1 MMVDEELISSM
12 KKTIKTIVMNSENIT
27 KYLDLYNF
35 PSDCYETMDEYILD
49 KYNYELFGKSVFWKE
64 FETIGLK
71 EIHNFIPSII
81 NISHRYS
88 NYYEVISWIQNGE
101 YYKLMSLYALSI
113 SFNIIKTNI
122 AAIKMTWFDNDAIS
136 LSNAK

>member
-1 MMVDEELISSM
+1 MMVDEELISAM

-27 KYLDLYNF
+27 NYLDLYNY
-35 PSDCYETMDEYILD
+35 PNDCYETMDEYILD

-88 NYYEVISWIQNGE
+88 NYYDVISWIQNGE
-101 YYKLMSLYALSI
+101 YYKLMSLYALST
-113 SFNIIKTNI
+113 SYNIIKTNI
-122 AAIKMTWFDNDAIS
+122 TTIKMTWFNNDASS
-136 LSNAK
+136 LSFSK

>member
-1 MMVDEELISSM
+1 MMVDEELISAM

-27 KYLDLYNF
+27 NYLDLYNY

-88 NYYEVISWIQNGE
+88 NYYDVISWIQNGE

-113 SFNIIKTNI
+113 SYNIIKTNI
-122 AAIKMTWFDNDAIS
+122 TTIKMTWFNNDASS
-136 LSNAK
+136 LSFSK

>member
-1 MMVDEELISSM
+1 MMVDEELINSI
-12 KKTIKTIVMNSENIT
+12 KKTIKTIVLKNENIIS
-27 KYLDLYNF
+27 YLDLYNY

-49 KYNYELFGKSVFWKE
+49 KYNYELFGKNVYWKE

-71 EIHNFIPSII
+71 EIHNFIPAII

-101 YYKLMSLYALSI
+101 YYKLMSLYALST
-113 SFNIIKTNI
+113 SYNIVKTNI
-122 AAIKMTWFDNDAIS
+122 AAIKMTWFDNDATC

>member
-1 MMVDEELISSM
+1 MMVDEELISAM

-27 KYLDLYNF
+27 KYLDLYNY

-88 NYYEVISWIQNGE
+88 NYYDVISWIQNGE

-113 SFNIIKTNI
+113 SYNIIKTNI
-122 AAIKMTWFDNDAIS
+122 STIKMTWFDNDVSS
-136 LSNAK
+136 LSFSK

>member
-1 MMVDEELISSM
+1 MMVDEELISAM
-12 KKTIKTIVMNSENIT
+12 KKTIKTIVMNIENIT
-27 KYLDLYNF
+27 SYLDLYNF
-35 PSDCYETMDEYILD
+35 PIDCYETMDEYILD
-49 KYNYELFGKSVFWKE
+49 KYNYELFGKNVYWKE
-64 FETIGLK
+64 FQTIGLK

-101 YYKLMSLYALSI
+101 YYKLMSLYALST
-113 SFNIIKTNI
+113 SYNIIKTNI
-122 AAIKMTWFDNDAIS
+122 ATIKMTWFNNDATS

>member
-1 MMVDEELISSM
+1 MMVDEELISAM

-27 KYLDLYNF
+27 NYLDLYNY

-88 NYYEVISWIQNGE
+88 NYYDVISWIQNGE
-101 YYKLMSLYALSI
+101 YYKLMSLYALST
-113 SFNIIKTNI
+113 SYNIIKTNI
-122 AAIKMTWFDNDAIS
+122 TTIKMTWFNNDATS
-136 LSNAK
+136 LSVSK

>member
-1 MMVDEELISSM
+1 MMVDEELISAM

-27 KYLDLYNF
+27 NYLDLYNY

-88 NYYEVISWIQNGE
+88 NYYDVISWIQNGE
-101 YYKLMSLYALSI
+101 YYKLMSLYALST
-113 SFNIIKTNI
+113 SYNIIKNNI
-122 AAIKMTWFDNDAIS
+122 TTIKMTWFNNDASS
-136 LSNAK
+136 LSFSK

>member
-1 MMVDEELISSM
+1 MMVDQELINTM
-12 KKTIKTIVMNSENIT
+12 KKTIKNIVMNTENIT

-81 NISHRYS
+81 NISYNYS
-88 NYYEVISWIQNGE
+88 NYYEVISWIQNQE
-101 YYKLMSLYALSI
+101 YYKLMSLYAMST
-113 SFNIIKTNI
+113 SYNIIKTNI
-122 AAIKMTWFDNDAIS
+122 TTIKMIWFDNDATS
-136 LSNAK
+136 LSDAK

>member
-1 MMVDEELISSM
+1 MMVDQELISSM
-12 KKTIKTIVMNSENIT
+12 KKTIKTIVLKNENIT
-27 KYLDLYNF
+27 SYLDLYNF
-35 PSDCYETMDEYILD
+35 PIDCYETMDEYILD
-49 KYNYELFGKSVFWKE
+49 KYNYELFGKNVYWKE

-71 EIHNFIPSII
+71 EIHNFIPAII

-101 YYKLMSLYALSI
+101 YYKLMSLYALST
-113 SFNIIKTNI
+113 SYNIVKTNI
-122 AAIKMTWFDNDAIS
+122 AAIKMTWFDNDATC

>member
-1 MMVDEELISSM
+1 MMVDEELINSM
-12 KKTIKTIVMNSENIT
+12 KKTLKTIIMNSENIT

-35 PSDCYETMDEYILD
+35 PIDCYETMDEYILD
-49 KYNYELFGKSVFWKE
+49 KYNYELFGKNVYWKE

-101 YYKLMSLYALSI
+101 YYKLMSLYALST
-113 SFNIIKTNI
+113 SYNIIKTNI
-122 AAIKMTWFDNDAIS
+122 TTIKMTWFDNDAKS
-136 LSNAK
+136 LSDAK

>member
-1 MMVDEELISSM
+1 MMVDEELIDKV
-12 KKTIKTIVMNSENIT
+12 KKTIKNIVMNSENIT

-35 PSDCYETMDEYILD
+35 PIDCYETMDEYILD

-81 NISHRYS
+81 NISYCYS
-88 NYYEVISWIQNGE
+88 NYYEVISWIQNQE

-113 SFNIIKTNI
+113 SYNIIKTNI
-122 AAIKMTWFDNDAIS
+122 NTIKMTWFNNDATS
-136 LSNAK
+136 LSDAK

>member
-1 MMVDEELISSM
+1 MMVDEELISAM

-27 KYLDLYNF
+27 NYLDLYNY
-35 PSDCYETMDEYILD
+35 PNDCYETMDEYILD

-88 NYYEVISWIQNGE
+88 NYYDVISWIQNGE
-101 YYKLMSLYALSI
+101 YYKLMSLYALST
-113 SFNIIKTNI
+113 SYNIIKNNI
-122 AAIKMTWFDNDAIS
+122 TTIKMTWFNNDATS
-136 LSNAK
+136 LSVSK

>member
-1 MMVDEELISSM
+1 MMVDEELISAM

-27 KYLDLYNF
+27 NYLDLYNY

-88 NYYEVISWIQNGE
+88 NYYDVISWIQNGE
-101 YYKLMSLYALSI
+101 YYKLMSLYALST
-113 SFNIIKTNI
+113 SYNIIKTNI
-122 AAIKMTWFDNDAIS
+122 TTIKMTWFNNDASS
-136 LSNAK
+136 LSFSK

>member
-1 MMVDEELISSM
+1 MMVDQELINTM

-27 KYLDLYNF
+27 KYLDLYNYS
-35 PSDCYETMDEYILD
+35 SDCYETMDEYILD

-88 NYYEVISWIQNGE
+88 NYYEVISWIQNQE
-101 YYKLMSLYALSI
+101 YYKLMSLYAMST
-113 SFNIIKTNI
+113 SYNIIKTNI
-122 AAIKMTWFDNDAIS
+122 TTIKMTWFNNDATS

>member
-1 MMVDEELISSM
+1 MMVDEELISAM

-27 KYLDLYNF
+27 NYLDLYNY
-35 PSDCYETMDEYILD
+35 PNDCYETMDEYILD

-88 NYYEVISWIQNGE
+88 NYYDVISWIQNGE
-101 YYKLMSLYALSI
+101 YYKLMSLYALST
-113 SFNIIKTNI
+113 SYNIIKNNI
-122 AAIKMTWFDNDAIS
+122 TTIKMTWFNNDASS
-136 LSNAK
+136 LSFSK

>member
-1 MMVDEELISSM
+1 MMVNEELIDKV
-12 KKTIKTIVMNSENIT
+12 KKTIKNIVMNSENIT
-27 KYLDLYNF
+27 KYLDLYNY
-35 PSDCYETMDEYILD
+35 SIDCYETMDEYILD

-81 NISHRYS
+81 NISYCYS
-88 NYYEVISWIQNGE
+88 NYYEVISWIQNQE

-113 SFNIIKTNI
+113 TYNIIKTNI
-122 AAIKMTWFDNDAIS
+122 NTIKMTWFNNDATS
-136 LSNAK
+136 LSDAK

>member
-1 MMVDEELISSM
+1 
-12 KKTIKTIVMNSENIT
+12 
-27 KYLDLYNF
+27 
-35 PSDCYETMDEYILD
+35 MDEYILD

-88 NYYEVISWIQNGE
+88 NYYEVISWIQNHE
-101 YYKLMSLYALSI
+101 YYNKPSQNRFL
-113 SFNIIKTNI
+113 IKQNLI
-122 AAIKMTWFDNDAIS
+122 
-136 LSNAK
+136 LPCSNNHVI